1 MTIAELIKKC
11 DECKF
16 CACEQCEYTW
26 SDVQE
31 LKEDLKKNYTQKNT
45 QDENIKLEW
54 NVLMQDFNSGKIKN
68 CNIFGNDFILEI
80 QSAEIKTY
88 LELREY
94 IDNWARYHYWCR
106 AEYEI
111 SVGGLFSKYPDEFE
125 KIDIYRQIRM
135 NLDRITEYVNNK
147 LQIIKE

>member
-1 MTIAELIKKC
+1 M
-11 DECKF
+11 
-16 CACEQCEYTW
+16 
-26 SDVQE
+26 
-31 LKEDLKKNYTQKNT
+31 
-45 QDENIKLEW
+45 KLEW

-94 IDNWARYHYWCR
+94 IDNWAKYHYWSKT
-106 AEYEI
+106 EYEI
-111 SVGGLFSKYPDEFE
+111 AISGLFSKYHKKKK

>member
-1 MTIAELIKKC
+1 MR
-11 DECKF
+11 
-16 CACEQCEYTW
+16 
-26 SDVQE
+26 
-31 LKEDLKKNYTQKNT
+31 
-45 QDENIKLEW
+45 LEW

-68 CNIFGNDFILEI
+68 YNIFRNDFILEI
-80 QSAEIKTY
+80 QSAKIKTY

-94 IDNWARYHYWCR
+94 IDNWAKYHYWSR
-106 AEYEI
+106 TEYEI

-125 KIDIYRQIRM
+125 KIDIYRQIKM